1 MRQIHKEEAD
11 DPRGTIRPAIDL
23 GRDDRARGE
32 AAERGACS
40 VTSVTGFLVFFGR
53 SGQSE
58 VERRLDAVRVAIG
71 AVVLRRAL
79 EAGFDPVVGV
89 TRDDEARRVFQD
101 AGAEIDREETAPFH
115 YGNELV
121 RIVERRKLDRVCA
134 IGAGAGALLGAR
146 QLRAMR
152 EELEAAGALVLS
164 NNYYS
169 ADLVGLTPTS
179 ALRAI
184 ALPPADNPLP
194 RLLHQEAGLP
204 SRQLE
209 RSSATLLDV
218 DTPADATVL
227 RRHPACPP
235 ELASLD
241 AWEADLGG
249 RIDALMRIV
258 TTPERELVVAGRVGA
273 PVWTYLESQT
283 ACRVRMLAEERGMQ
297 SAGRDAS
304 GSARTALG
312 FLYEKVGPRAFFEL
326 IGELGDGMLFDT
338 RVLFAHLGWRP
349 APPERFAS
357 DLFRSEELA
366 PGPLREF
373 TRAARDARYPILL
386 GGHTLVSGVL
396 WTMVEAAW
404 AGHPEQ
410 DT

>member
-1 MRQIHKEEAD
+1 MA
-11 DPRGTIRPAIDL
+11 
-23 GRDDRARGE
+23 
-32 AAERGACS
+32 
-40 VTSVTGFLVFFGR
+40 VTGFLVFFGR
-53 SGQSE
+53 TGSSE
-58 VERRLDAVRVAIG
+58 VEQKLDAVRVAIG
-71 AVVLRRAL
+71 TVLLRKAL
-79 EAGFDPVVGV
+79 EAGFGPVIGV
-89 TRDDEARRVFQD
+89 TKDREACEAFKG
-101 AGAEIDREETAPFH
+101 AGAEVDQGEGAPFH
-115 YGNELV
+115 YGNELL
-121 RIVERRKLDRVCA
+121 RITESRKLEHVCS
-134 IGAGAGALLGAR
+134 IGAGAGALLTTD
-146 QLRAMR
+146 QLKTMR
-152 EELEAAGALVLS
+152 EELEATGALVLS

-169 ADLVGLTPTS
+169 ADLVGITPTS

-184 ALPPADNPLP
+184 ALPATDNPLP
-194 RLLHQEAGLP
+194 RLLHQQAGLP

-235 ELASLD
+235 EIAAHG
-241 AWEADLGG
+241 AWEQELGG

-297 SAGRDAS
+297 AAGRDTS

-312 FLYEKVGPRAFFEL
+312 FLYEEIGPTRFFARMS
-326 IGELGDGMLFDT
+326 ELGDGLLFDT

-349 APPERFAS
+349 GPTERFAS
-357 DLFRSEELA
+357 DLFDPERIA
-366 PGPLREF
+366 ADPLREF
-373 TRAARDARYPILL
+373 TTAARDAGYPILL

-410 DT
+410 AS